1 MPLFMPLLFAAFDK
15 NSAAFMK
22 KTLLLCNKSSAAFIS
37 LLLYAAFKI
46 DLVQC
51 AASVVTSRRFWNAVS
66 DQYLRFVC
74 VCRVGARR
82 I

>member
-15 NSAAFMK
+15 NSAAFLK

-37 LLLYAAFKI
+37 LLLCAAFKI

-51 AASVVTSRRFWNAVS
+51 SHI
-66 DQYLRFVC
+66 L
-74 VCRVGARR
+74 
-82 I
+82 